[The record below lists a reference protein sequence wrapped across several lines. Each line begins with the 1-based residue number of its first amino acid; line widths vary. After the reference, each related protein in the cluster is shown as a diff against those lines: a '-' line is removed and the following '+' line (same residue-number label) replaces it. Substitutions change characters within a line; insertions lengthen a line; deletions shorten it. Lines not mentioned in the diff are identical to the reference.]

1 MTVLTTYEAIN
12 RAEWGELITHSQ
24 TATWFQTPEAY
35 IFFAGQPELF
45 SPFVFAVENGQIR
58 ALCMGY
64 ITRETSPLK
73 HFFTRR
79 AIIIGGPV
87 IADNATTD
95 EVRILMTAVRN
106 ALKTKAIYIETRN
119 FNNYATWREAFEQ
132 AGFTYEPHLNFH
144 VDTTSLDL
152 VNDNLSKNR
161 KRDILTSLRDGATV
175 LEQPTLA
182 QVIDFYHIVEK
193 LYSTKVKTPLFPQS
207 FFEQLYKHPNGRFL
221 LVELNGQIIG
231 GIAAVELPNTCLYE
245 WFVAGMDGTFK
256 HIFPSSVATYAGL
269 RYAAEHHIPRF
280 DMMGAGT
287 PDNAYGVRDFKARF
301 GGTEVEHG
309 RFKHITNPFLYK
321 LGEWGVKLM
330 KRR

>member
-12 RAEWGELITHSQ
+12 KAEWGALIAHSQ

-35 IFFAGQPELF
+35 LFFAGQPELF
-45 SPFVFAVENGQIR
+45 TPFFFGVGNGLIS
-58 ALCMGY
+58 ALCTGY
-64 ITRETSPLK
+64 ITRETNALK

-87 IADNATTD
+87 IADNASQD
-95 EVRILMTAVRN
+95 EVRTLLLTVRN

-119 FNNYATWREAFEQ
+119 FNDFSTWREAFTQ
-132 AGFTYEPHLNFH
+132 AGFHYEPHLNFH
-144 VDTTSLDL
+144 VDTTSLDC

-161 KRDILTSLRDGATV
+161 KRDILTSLRDGVTI

-182 QVIDFYHIVEK
+182 QVIDFYRIIQK

-207 FFEQLYKHPNGRFL
+207 FFEQLYNHPQGRFL
-221 LVELNGQIIG
+221 LVELNGQIIS
-231 GIAAVELPNTCLYE
+231 GIAAVELPKKCLYE

-301 GGTEVEHG
+301 GGKEVEHG
-309 RFKHITNPFLYK
+309 RFKYIANPLLYK
-321 LGEWGVKLM
+321 LGEWGVKIL
-330 KRR
+330 KKK

>member
-12 RAEWGELITHSQ
+12 KAEWGALIAHSQ

-35 IFFAGQPELF
+35 LFFAGQPELF
-45 SPFVFAVENGQIR
+45 TPFVFAVGNGQIS
-58 ALCMGY
+58 ALCTGY
-64 ITRETSPLK
+64 ITRETNALK

-87 IADNATTD
+87 IADNASQD
-95 EVRILMTAVRN
+95 EVRTLLLTVRN

-119 FNNYATWREAFEQ
+119 FNDFSTWREAFTQ
-132 AGFTYEPHLNFH
+132 AGFHYEPHLNFH
-144 VDTTSLDL
+144 VDTTSLDC

-161 KRDILTSLRDGATV
+161 KRDILTSLRDGVTI

-182 QVIDFYHIVEK
+182 QVIDFYRIIQK

-207 FFEQLYKHPNGRFL
+207 FFEQLYNHPQGRFL
-221 LVELNGQIIG
+221 LVELNGQIIS
-231 GIAAVELPNTCLYE
+231 GIAAVELPKKCLYE

-301 GGTEVEHG
+301 GGKEVEHG
-309 RFKHITNPFLYK
+309 RFKYIANPLLYK
-321 LGEWGVKLM
+321 LGEWGVKIL
-330 KRR
+330 KKK